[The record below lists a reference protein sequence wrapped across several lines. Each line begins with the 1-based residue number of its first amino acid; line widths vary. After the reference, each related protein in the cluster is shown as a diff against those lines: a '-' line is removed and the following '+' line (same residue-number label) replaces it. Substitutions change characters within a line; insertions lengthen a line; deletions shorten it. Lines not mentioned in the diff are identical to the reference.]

1 MRVDAESLGLILDVL
16 YIFNVMTACGNSMSQ
31 RCIGNDLS
39 VEQSPAIKWPLNDL
53 IALSAA
59 FHLWLYGGTN

>member
-1 MRVDAESLGLILDVL
+1 MCVDSESLGLILDVL
-16 YIFNVMTACGNSMSQ
+16 NMFNVMTACGNNLSH

-39 VEQSPAIKWPLNDL
+39 VEQSPVIKWSLNDL

-59 FHLWLYGGTN
+59 CRLWLYGGTT

>member
-1 MRVDAESLGLILDVL
+1 MCVDAESLGLILDV
-16 YIFNVMTACGNSMSQ
+16 INMCNVMTACDNNLSN

-39 VEQSPAIKWPLNDL
+39 VEQVPAIKWSLNDL

-59 FHLWLYGGTN
+59 FRLWLYGGTN

>member
-1 MRVDAESLGLILDVL
+1 MCVDAESLGLILDVL
-16 YIFNVMTACGNSMSQ
+16 NMFNVLTACGNNLYH

-39 VEQSPAIKWPLNDL
+39 VEQSPTIKWSLNDM

-59 FHLWLYGGTN
+59 FYLWMYGGTT

>member
-1 MRVDAESLGLILDVL
+1 MCVDAEILGLILDVL
-16 YIFNVMTACGNSMSQ
+16 NMFNVMTACGYNLSH

-39 VEQSPAIKWPLNDL
+39 VEQSPAIKWSLNDL

-59 FHLWLYGGTN
+59 FHLWLYGGAN